1 MPERYQKEIEDILKQ
16 AGDIKTPSSG
26 RASKPNPLR
35 LIGVYIRNSLE
46 GKPWTVSSGRVILVS
61 ILFLLSA
68 VVFGAMMP
76 GLTGILGWIG
86 LVLFILGYAL
96 FFIKPP
102 RSTTEKR
109 WRGQAIEYE
118 SDSWWN
124 KFKNKN
130 KYK

>member
-16 AGDIKTPSSG
+16 AGDIEPPSSKPV
-26 RASKPNPLR
+26 SKPGLLR
-35 LIGVYIRNSLE
+35 LIRIYVRNSFD
-46 GKPWTVSSGRVILVS
+46 GKPWTLSSGRVILVS

-68 VVFGAMMP
+68 VVFGAMVP

-118 SDSWWN
+118 GDSWWN
-124 KFKNKN
+124 RFKN